1 MKIVNANDFDRL
13 EQSDLQHDKKST
25 STIPEDCNTPLDFSS
40 KKCSSEH
47 NNIIPSFPYLC
58 NYSRIDFMSVPN
70 QKEVNEKE
78 INRLTKQQITS
89 KNASVEEM
97 ENRNEMEFLDM
108 TRFENVT
115 TSIQNTTNAFSI
127 DRLISKQEYT
137 METKEEK

>member
-1 MKIVNANDFDRL
+1 
-13 EQSDLQHDKKST
+13 
-25 STIPEDCNTPLDFSS
+25 
-40 KKCSSEH
+40 
-47 NNIIPSFPYLC
+47 
-58 NYSRIDFMSVPN
+58 MSVPN

-115 TSIQNTTNAFSI
+115 TSIQNTTNPFSI
-127 DRLISKQEYT
+127 DRLISKQEYI

>member
-1 MKIVNANDFDRL
+1 
-13 EQSDLQHDKKST
+13 
-25 STIPEDCNTPLDFSS
+25 
-40 KKCSSEH
+40 
-47 NNIIPSFPYLC
+47 
-58 NYSRIDFMSVPN
+58 MSVPN

-97 ENRNEMEFLDM
+97 ENGNEMEFLDM

-115 TSIQNTTNAFSI
+115 TSIQNSTNPFSI
-127 DRLISKQEYT
+127 DRLISKQEYI